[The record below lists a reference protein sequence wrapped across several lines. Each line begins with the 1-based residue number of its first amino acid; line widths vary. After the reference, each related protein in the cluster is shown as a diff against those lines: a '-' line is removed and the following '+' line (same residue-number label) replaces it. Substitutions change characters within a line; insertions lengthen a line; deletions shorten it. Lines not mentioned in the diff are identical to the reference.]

1 MIPGARPHFSVE
13 DRKEILEKI
22 DQILRTGA
30 LTQGTYQKE
39 FEASGAAMAGTK
51 FAFAVNSGGTALEL
65 VMEALNLKGGE
76 VIVPTQT
83 FVASPNSVVR
93 AGGLPVFADIDKDTL
108 NLSAKTVEPLITAN
122 TRAVMVVHMFGL
134 ISPDIAELQAL
145 CEERGLALIEDAAH
159 AHGATCKEGSAGGL
173 GLAGCFSYFATKV
186 LTSGEGGLIT
196 TNNEELAAKLTSLRN
211 HGRDAGGPT
220 FGLAGNNFRMPE
232 ISALLGVVQHRS
244 INQILTHRRAIA
256 EVYRSILG
264 DIPDVA
270 LVDQNDSGSSYWRY
284 TILLPDGIDRD
295 QLQSTMATRYD
306 VRITWMYEPLCHKQ
320 PFYLNP
326 ENEVLPVAEST
337 ICRLVNLP
345 THVEVSEGDAN
356 RIAIGVRDTIAEM
369 LQVQ

>member
-1 MIPGARPHFSVE
+1 MIPGARPHFSAE
-13 DRKEILEKI
+13 DRKEILEEI
-22 DQILRTGA
+22 DQILQTGA
-30 LTQGTYQKE
+30 LTQGTHQKE
-39 FEASGAAMAGTK
+39 FETAGAAMAGTQ

-65 VMEALNLKGGE
+65 VMEALDLRGGE

-134 ISPDIAELQAL
+134 ISPDIAELQVL
-145 CEERGLALIEDAAH
+145 CDERGLALIEDAAH
-159 AHGATCKEGSAGGL
+159 AHGATCGEGQAGGL

-211 HGRDAGGPT
+211 HGRDAKAPT

-244 INQILTHRRAIA
+244 INQILAHRREIA
-256 EVYRSILG
+256 KIYRSALS
-264 DIPDVA
+264 DIPDTV
-270 LVDQNDSGSSYWRY
+270 LVDPKNSGSSYWRY
-284 TILLPDGIDRD
+284 PIILSNCIDRD
-295 QLQSTMATRYD
+295 QLQSIMATRYD
-306 VRITWMYEPLCHKQ
+306 VRITWMYQPLCHQQ
-320 PFYLNP
+320 PFYIAR
-326 ENEVLPVAEST
+326 ENKTLPVAES
-337 ICRLVNLP
+337 IIGRLVNLP
-345 THVEVSEGDAN
+345 THLEVSEEDAN
-356 RIAIGVRDTIAEM
+356 QIAAGFRDTLVEM
-369 LQVQ
+369 SQA